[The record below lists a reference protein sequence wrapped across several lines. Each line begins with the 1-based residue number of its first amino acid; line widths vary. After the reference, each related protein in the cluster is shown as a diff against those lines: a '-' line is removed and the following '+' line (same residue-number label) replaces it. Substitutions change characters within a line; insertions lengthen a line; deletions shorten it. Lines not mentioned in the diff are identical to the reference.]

1 MPTRPFYLALLVA
14 AVHAGA
20 TAQVIKC
27 TDAGGRTTYQSTPCA
42 AVQGAREQK
51 MAAPG
56 QKSGSA
62 AAPAPAA
69 PAQQTELDALNQR
82 MRVRM
87 CEIHRIS
94 LKRLKESDTML
105 VPNGNGNGIVK
116 ADAARRASEIAQA
129 EKRVA
134 DTCK

>member
-1 MPTRPFYLALLVA
+1 MSIHPFYLALLLA
-14 AVHAGA
+14 AAHGGA
-20 TAQVIKC
+20 AAQVTKC
-27 TDAGGRTTYQSTPCA
+27 TDASGRTTYQSTPCA
-42 AVQGAREQK
+42 AAQGAREQR
-51 MAAPG
+51 MATPA

-62 AAPAPAA
+62 PAPAV
-69 PAQQTELDALNQR
+69 PPTEMDAFNDR

-94 LKRLKESDTML
+94 LKRLKESETML
-105 VPNGNGNGIVK
+105 VPDGNGIKK
-116 ADAARRASEIAQA
+116 ADAARRATEIAQA